1 MTEIDYPSYSE
12 TDRLM
17 DSITYIIAKAIED
30 YPDKEFGKL
39 TDCPL
44 SHVFTPGLYSR
55 EITIPAENIVVS
67 EKHLSRHQFVV
78 LKGVVSVWTEKE
90 GWIILQEGYKGVT
103 EPGTQRILITAME
116 TKWVTFHANPKGFT
130 TADEIYDD
138 IIDKRINP
146 FLEGRFKNNV
156 FIPMKN
162 EPELFHP
169 KLLIQ

>member
-17 DSITYIIAKAIED
+17 DSMVYVIAKAIKD
-30 YPDKEFGKL
+30 YPEKNFL
-39 TDCPL
+39 TECSLD
-44 SHVFTPGLYSR
+44 HVFTNGLYSR
-55 EITIPAENIVVS
+55 EITMPKDIIVIS
-67 EKHLSRHQFVV
+67 EKHLTEHQFFV
-78 LKGVVSVWTEKE
+78 LQGVVSVWTEEE
-90 GWIILQEGYKGVT
+90 GWVILQEGHKGIT
-103 EPGTQRILITAME
+103 KPGTQRILITAME
-116 TKWVTFHANPKGFT
+116 TKWVTVHANPKGFT